1 MYVCICLSVYTVY
14 INILYIYIYIY
25 KYFIY
30 IYISLYIGNYV
41 LSALLYST
49 RFLFSQA
56 QGGFW
61 SSNHHITVPVT
72 GERERKKG
80 QKVFLKVPPTSH
92 PSHQRAWERWSLGQL
107 ITTGIKLNFVAKKKE
122 RKDYRTFFLFLLFI
136 HERT

>member
-14 INILYIYIYIY
+14 INIIYIYIPVY
-25 KYFIY
+25 RELCSFCFA
-30 IYISLYIGNYV
+30 V
-41 LSALLYST
+41 LST
-49 RFLFSQA
+49 CFLFSQA

-72 GERERKKG
+72 GERERKKC
-80 QKVFLKVPPTSH
+80 QKVFLKVRPTSH

-107 ITTGIKLNFVAKKKE
+107 ITTGIKLNFAAKKKE

-136 HERT
+136 HKRT